1 MKVLDTTFLID
12 YLDGIDATAEYLL
25 ARDDERFILP
35 SPAYA
40 EALVGEGNAPDG
52 DVAEAKAELSWGE
65 VYETGE
71 STAELAGE
79 IADEVGPQGP
89 FLAGMDGLIAAVGRE
104 LDAPVVS
111 ADGDLTHEETK
122 KVVDVEEYRE

>member
-1 MKVLDTTFLID
+1 MKVLDATFLID

-25 ARDDERFILP
+25 AREDERFILP
-35 SPAYA
+35 APAYA
-40 EALVGEGNAPDG
+40 EALVGEGNKPDG
-52 DVAEAKAELSWGE
+52 DVAEVKAELSWGE

-71 STAELAGE
+71 RTAELAGQ
-79 IADEVGPQGP
+79 IADKIGPQGP

-111 ADGDLTHEETK
+111 NDGDLTHEETK
-122 KVVDVEEYRE
+122 KVVDVEEYR